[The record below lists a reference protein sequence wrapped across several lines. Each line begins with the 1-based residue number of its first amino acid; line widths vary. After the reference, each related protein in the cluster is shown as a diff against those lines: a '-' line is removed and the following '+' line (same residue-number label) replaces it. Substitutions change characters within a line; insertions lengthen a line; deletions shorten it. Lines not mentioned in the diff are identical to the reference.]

1 MSAEIRPRPARA
13 EDAREH
19 PGERPT
25 PFTLRVAVE
34 WIEFKDFDELSEG
47 TGYFM
52 KRARLT
58 GSLNVTSHGQDV
70 EFSDLSCTR

>member
-1 MSAEIRPRPARA
+1 MSARSKRVGAEEIRSREDRPI
-13 EDAREH
+13 
-19 PGERPT
+19 

-34 WIEFKDFDELSEG
+34 WIEFKDFDDLSEG

-58 GSLNVTSHGQDV
+58 GSLNATSDFQDI
-70 EFSDLSCTR
+70 EFSDLGCAH